1 MNAVNHDGPKRKYP
15 RTHFKKPVAFTCKGY
30 SEVTAGVEIGEG
42 GISFQT
48 EMTLDMNSAIVV
60 NFYIPNGGFFCLR
73 ATVKNTV
80 PGMSTKSGHT
90 VYGLSFTD
98 VSLSLKRQIR
108 AYVARTSHE
117 QERYKV
123 SA

>member
-1 MNAVNHDGPKRKYP
+1 MEHSFSTPKRKYP

-30 SEVTAGVEIGEG
+30 SEVTGGMEIGEG

-48 EMTLDMNSAIVV
+48 EMSLDMNSQIVV

-73 ATVKNTV
+73 AGVKNTV
-80 PGMSTKSGHT
+80 ESANAKPGHT

-117 QERYKV
+117 QEKFKL
-123 SA
+123 SL

>member
-1 MNAVNHDGPKRKYP
+1 MEAHNEPKRRYP

-30 SEVTAGVEIGEG
+30 SEVSPGVEIGEG
-42 GISFQT
+42 GLSIQT
-48 EMTLDMNSAIVV
+48 EMSLDLNSAIVI
-60 NFYIPNGGFFCLR
+60 NFYIPDGGFFCLR
-73 ATVKNTV
+73 AIVKNTIEGQV
-80 PGMSTKSGHT
+80 SKPGHT

-117 QERYKV
+117 QEKFKV
-123 SA
+123 LI

>member
-1 MNAVNHDGPKRKYP
+1 MEHSFSTPKRKYP

-30 SEVTAGVEIGEG
+30 SEVTGGMEIGEG

-48 EMTLDMNSAIVV
+48 EMALDMNSQIVV

-73 ATVKNTV
+73 AIVKNTV
-80 PGMSTKSGHT
+80 ESSNAKPGHT

-117 QERYKV
+117 QEKFKLTL
-123 SA
+123 

>member
-1 MNAVNHDGPKRKYP
+1 MENTSTPPKRKYP
-15 RTHFKKPVAFTCKGY
+15 RTHFRKPVAFTCKGY
-30 SEVTAGVEIGEG
+30 AEVTGGMEIGEG
-42 GISFQT
+42 GLSFQT
-48 EMTLDMNSAIVV
+48 EMALEMNSPIVV

-73 ATVKNTV
+73 AVIKNTV
-80 PGMSTKSGHT
+80 NTLTAKPGHI

-117 QERYKV
+117 QEKFKLSV
-123 SA
+123 

>member
-1 MNAVNHDGPKRKYP
+1 MEIHNEGPKRKYP

-30 SEVTAGVEIGEG
+30 SEVTSGVEIGEG
-42 GISFQT
+42 GISLQT
-48 EMTLDMNSAIVV
+48 EMTLDLNSAIVV

-73 ATVKNTV
+73 AIVRNTV
-80 PGMSTKSGHT
+80 DGQATKPGHT

-117 QERYKV
+117 QEKFKV
-123 SA
+123 LI

>member
-1 MNAVNHDGPKRKYP
+1 MPDALKRKYP
-15 RTHFKKPVAFTCKGY
+15 RIHFKKPVAFTCQGY
-30 SEVTAGVEIGEG
+30 SEVTQGMEIGEG

-48 EMTLDMNSAIVV
+48 EMTLDMKSQVVV
-60 NFYIPNGGFFCLR
+60 NFYIPQGGFFCLR
-73 ATVKNTV
+73 AVVRNTV
-80 PGMSTKSGHT
+80 PELANRPGHT
-90 VYGLSFTD
+90 VYGLSFVD

-117 QERYKV
+117 QDKFKL

>member
-1 MNAVNHDGPKRKYP
+1 METAVKRKYP
-15 RTHFKKPVAFTCKGY
+15 RAHFRKPVAFICRGF
-30 SEVTAGVEIGEG
+30 SEVSQGIEIGEG

-48 EMTLDMNSAIVV
+48 EVALDMNTPIVV
-60 NFYIPNGGFFCLR
+60 NFYIPHGGFFCLR

-80 PGMSTKSGHT
+80 PHMATKPGST
-90 VYGLSFTD
+90 VYGLSFSE

-117 QERYKV
+117 QGKFNKV
-123 SA
+123 IL

>member
-1 MNAVNHDGPKRKYP
+1 MEHSFTTPKRKYP
-15 RTHFKKPVAFTCKGY
+15 RTHFRKPVAFTCKGY
-30 SEVTAGVEIGEG
+30 SEVTGGMEIGEG

-48 EMTLDMNSAIVV
+48 EMALDMNSPIVV

-73 ATVKNTV
+73 AVVKNTV
-80 PGMSTKSGHT
+80 ESSNAKPGHT

-117 QERYKV
+117 QEKFKLTL
-123 SA
+123 

>member
-1 MNAVNHDGPKRKYP
+1 MDAHIKDAPKRKYP

-30 SEVTAGVEIGEG
+30 SEVTGGVEIGEG

-48 EMTLDMNSAIVV
+48 EMALDMNSPIVV

-73 ATVKNTV
+73 AVVRNTVDGFTVK
-80 PGMSTKSGHT
+80 PGHT

-117 QERYKV
+117 QEKFKL
-123 SA
+123 SI

>member
-1 MNAVNHDGPKRKYP
+1 MNALNDAPRRKYP
-15 RTHFKKPVAFTCKGY
+15 RAHFKKPIAFICKGY
-30 SEVTAGVEIGEG
+30 AEVTNGIEIGEG

-48 EMTLDMNSAIVV
+48 EMTLELNSAIVV

-80 PGMSTKSGHT
+80 PGMASKPGHT
-90 VYGLSFTD
+90 VYGLNFTD

-117 QERYKV
+117 QDRYKV

>member
-1 MNAVNHDGPKRKYP
+1 MENTYTSPKRKYP
-15 RTHFKKPVAFTCKGY
+15 RTHFRKPVAFTCKGY
-30 SEVTAGVEIGEG
+30 AEVTGGMEIGEG

-48 EMTLDMNSAIVV
+48 EMALDMNSPIVV

-73 ATVKNTV
+73 AIVKNTV
-80 PGMSTKSGHT
+80 ESLTAKPGHT

-117 QERYKV
+117 QEKFKI
-123 SA
+123 SL